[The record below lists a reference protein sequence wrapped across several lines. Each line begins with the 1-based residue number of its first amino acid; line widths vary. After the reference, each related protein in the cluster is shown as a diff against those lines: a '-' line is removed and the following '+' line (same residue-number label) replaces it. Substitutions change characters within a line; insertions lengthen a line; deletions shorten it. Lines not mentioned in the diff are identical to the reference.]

1 MLSVIIFIIILWFV
15 LPPLLRWG
23 GKLVMRHAARRM
35 TDKFMRDAGLD
46 PDAVR
51 REQRRRQADSDARSQ
66 GGWSQ
71 PVPVEKKIDPAVAT
85 DVKFSDITSKTPAP
99 DIHAE
104 TARPVSAEPQI
115 EDVSWE
121 DIPD

>member
-23 GKLVMRHAARRM
+23 GNLVMRH
-35 TDKFMRDAGLD
+35 
-46 PDAVR
+46 AVR

-71 PVPVEKKIDPAVAT
+71 PAPVEKKIDPAVAT

>member
-1 MLSVIIFIIILWFV
+1 MLTFLLIILIVWFV

-23 GKLVMRHAARRM
+23 GQLLMRRAQRRM
-35 TDKFMRDAGLD
+35 SDNFMRAAGLD
-46 PDAVR
+46 PEALR

-71 PVPVEKKIDPAVAT
+71 PAPVEKKIDPAVAT

-121 DIPD
+121 DIKD